1 MKYYLGIDLGGTNIV
16 AGIVDENNNIVGK
29 CSTPT
34 SLPRPDREVV
44 DTMIIL
50 SKKVVADN
58 NLTMDDIEW
67 VGVGCPGSVD
77 LDTGYVTYSNNLEW
91 YNTPLKNWLQVG
103 LKKTVYLD
111 NDANAA
117 AYGEYLAGAG
127 KGADSMIMITLGT
140 GVGGGIIIDNKVYR
154 GFNYAG
160 AELGHTVIEVGGR
173 PCTCGRKG
181 CLEAYASATGL
192 INMTKETMSDYPD
205 SVMHEIASKYGKVNG
220 RVAFDAMR
228 ENDIGGI
235 VTVNNYIRYL
245 AEGVTN
251 IINTFQPNIFCIGG
265 GLSNEKDYLLKP
277 LKALVARN
285 VYTRNSVRNTEIKIA
300 TLGGD
305 AGLIGAAML
314 GFSDAKEQQ

>member
-16 AGIVDENNNIVGK
+16 VGIVDENGAIVAK
-29 CSTPT
+29 ASTPT
-34 SLPRPDREVV
+34 SLPRSDREIV
-44 DTMIIL
+44 DSMIIL
-50 SKKVVADN
+50 SKKVIADQG
-58 NLTMDDIEW
+58 LTLEDIEW

-77 LDTGYVTYSNNLEW
+77 LDTGIVTYSNNLNW
-91 YNTPLKNWLQVG
+91 FNTPLKNWLRAG
-103 LKKTVYLD
+103 LGKEVYLD

-117 AYGEYLAGAG
+117 AYGEYIAGAA
-127 KGADSMIMITLGT
+127 KGANISVMITLGT
-140 GVGGGIIIDNKVYR
+140 GVGGGIVIDGKVYR

-181 CLEAYASATGL
+181 CFEAYSSATGL
-192 INMTKETMSDYPD
+192 INMTKEVMYDYPD
-205 SVMHEIASKYGKVNG
+205 SVMHEIASNYGKVNG

-228 ENDIGGI
+228 KDDIGGI

-251 IINTFQPNIFCIGG
+251 IINTFQPDVFCIGG
-265 GLSNEKDYLLKP
+265 GLSNEKEYLLKP

-285 VYTRNSVRNTEIKIA
+285 VYTRNSVKNTEIKIA
-300 TLGGD
+300 ALGGD

-314 GFSDAKEQQ
+314 GFSDAK

>member
-1 MKYYLGIDLGGTNIV
+1 MKYYLGVDLGGTNIV
-16 AGIVDENNNIVGK
+16 VGIVDETGAIVAK
-29 CSTPT
+29 ASTPT

-44 DTMIIL
+44 DSIIIL
-50 SKKVVADN
+50 AKKVLADN
-58 NLTMDDIEW
+58 NKTLEDIEW

-77 LDTGYVTYSNNLEW
+77 LDTGIVTYSNNLNW
-91 YNTPLKNWLQVG
+91 FNTPLKNWLRAG
-103 LKKTVYLD
+103 LGKEVYLD

-117 AYGEYLAGAG
+117 AYGEYFAGAA
-127 KGADSMIMITLGT
+127 KGANISVMITLGT
-140 GVGGGIIIDNKVYR
+140 GVGGGIIIDGKVYR

-181 CLEAYASATGL
+181 CFEAYSSATGL
-192 INMTKETMSDYPD
+192 INMTKEAMYDYPD
-205 SVMHEIASKYGKVNG
+205 SIMHEIASQYGKVNG

-228 ENDIGGI
+228 KDDIGGI

-251 IINTFQPNIFCIGG
+251 IINTFQPDVFCIGG
-265 GLSNEKDYLLKP
+265 GLSNEKEYLLKP

-285 VYTRNSVRNTEIKIA
+285 VYTRNSVKNTDIKIA

-314 GFSDAKEQQ
+314 GFSDAK

>member
-1 MKYYLGIDLGGTNIV
+1 MKYYLGVDLGGTNIV
-16 AGIVDENNNIVGK
+16 VGIVDENGAIVAK
-29 CSTPT
+29 SSTPT

-44 DTMIIL
+44 DSIIIL
-50 SKKVVADN
+50 AKKVLADN
-58 NLTMDDIEW
+58 NMTLEEIEW

-77 LDTGYVTYSNNLEW
+77 LDTGIVTYSNNLNW
-91 YNTPLKNWLQVG
+91 FNTPLKNWLRAG
-103 LKKTVYLD
+103 LGKDVYLD

-117 AYGEYLAGAG
+117 AYGEYFAGAA
-127 KGADSMIMITLGT
+127 KGANISVMITLGT
-140 GVGGGIIIDNKVYR
+140 GVGGGIIIDGKVYR

-181 CLEAYASATGL
+181 CFEAYSSATGL
-192 INMTKETMSDYPD
+192 INMTKEVMYDYPD
-205 SVMHEIASKYGKVNG
+205 SAMHEIASEYGKVNG

-228 ENDIGGI
+228 KDDIGGI

-251 IINTFQPNIFCIGG
+251 IINTFQPDVFCIGG
-265 GLSNEKDYLLKP
+265 GLSNEKEYLLKP

-285 VYTRNSVRNTEIKIA
+285 VYTRNSVKNTDIKIA

-314 GFSDAKEQQ
+314 GFSDAK